1 MLRRCEICEAGSD
14 SNVASGKLRRLL
26 VGDRVVALCLP
37 HAEAAEAFDATTIEQ
52 LRALFVEEGGRRSL
66 LDRRSP
72 LDRRVF
78 PARPEGR
85 RAGEGRRSGDEPSSN

>member
-1 MLRRCEICEAGSD
+1 MLRRCEICEAGGD
-14 SNVASGKLRRLL
+14 SSVVTGKLRRLL
-26 VGDRVVALCLP
+26 VGERIVALCLR

-52 LRALFVEEGGRRSL
+52 LRTLFVEDGGRRSL

-85 RAGEGRRSGDEPSSN
+85 RAGDGRRAGEEPPQR

>member
-1 MLRRCEICEAGSD
+1 MGTA
-14 SNVASGKLRRLL
+14 AGKLRRLL
-26 VGDRVVALCLP
+26 VGDRIVALCMR
-37 HAEAAEAFDATTIEQ
+37 HAEAAEAFEAATIEQ
-52 LRALFVEEGGRRSL
+52 LRALFVEQGGRRSL

-85 RAGEGRRSGDEPSSN
+85 RTAQGRRMSDERSR

>member
-14 SNVASGKLRRLL
+14 TAPAGKLRRLL
-26 VGDRVVALCLP
+26 VGDRIVALCMR
-37 HAEAAEAFDATTIEQ
+37 HAEAAEAFEATTIEQ
-52 LRALFVEEGGRRSL
+52 LRALFREDGGRRSL

-85 RAGEGRRSGDEPSSN
+85 RGNAGRRVSDESH

>member
-1 MLRRCEICEAGSD
+1 MLRRCEICEASGEV
-14 SNVASGKLRRLL
+14 NAAPGKLRRLL
-26 VGDRVVALCLP
+26 VGDRIVALCMR
-37 HAEAAEAFDATTIEQ
+37 HAEAAEAFDAATIEQ
-52 LRALFVEEGGRRSL
+52 LRALFTEEGGRRSL

-85 RAGEGRRSGDEPSSN
+85 RGGAGRRTTDERSSG

>member
-1 MLRRCEICEAGSD
+1 MHRRCEICEAGSD
-14 SNVASGKLRRLL
+14 SSVVSGKLRRLL
-26 VGDRVVALCLP
+26 VGDRIVALCVR
-37 HAEAAEAFDATTIEQ
+37 HAEAAEAFDATTIER

-85 RAGEGRRSGDEPSSN
+85 RGGEGRRAGEEPPQR